1 MNKQDLVSAMS
12 EKSGLPKKVSE
23 FAINSFV
30 ESISDA
36 LAKGESV
43 QLIGFGTFKVGKRNA
58 RKGRNPQ
65 TGKEIKIAAKKGC
78 FCGISRKSKQIKEKK
93 EHFHWKC
100 SHRTDFCRSQK
111 KQEQRKGNELHRSR

>member
-43 QLIGFGTFKVGKRNA
+43 QLIGFGTFKVSKRNA

-65 TGKEIKIAAKKGC
+65 TGKEIKIAAKKVAQFKAGKAL
-78 FCGISRKSKQIKEKK
+78 SEKVNN
-93 EHFHWKC
+93 
-100 SHRTDFCRSQK
+100 K
-111 KQEQRKGNELHRSR
+111 K